1 MKKLIIY
8 DFDGVLVDSVNA
20 ITLYYDK
27 FFEHLGL
34 NSPNWG
40 NPNLLSDVRGMSFEQ
55 FISSFIPQ
63 ELQKKF
69 RAYSPEF
76 TLEEMAK
83 ATPLQPEADSVIPEL
98 SGRYNLAICTNRDGR
113 GSVEDIL
120 EYYGVRQYFSFIIT
134 AAEAEPKPSG
144 DGLKKILARFG
155 EKTALYIGDSEV
167 DHLAAQSA
175 SVPFLGYNTSIEG
188 IDFIT
193 RHSEVYKYL

>member
-34 NSPNWG
+34 NSPNWKD
-40 NPNLLSDVRGMSFEQ
+40 PRLLKDVRGMSFEQ
-55 FISSFIPQ
+55 FISGFIP
-63 ELQKKF
+63 EDLQNKF
-69 RAYSPEF
+69 RAYSPKF

-83 ATPLQPEADSVIPEL
+83 ATPLQPETDSVIPEL
-98 SGRYNLAICTNRDGR
+98 SKLCNLAICTNRDGLA
-113 GSVEDIL
+113 SVDDIL
-120 EYYGVRQYFSFIIT
+120 EYYGIRQYFSFIVT

-144 DGLKKILARFG
+144 DGLNKILAHFG

-167 DHLAAQSA
+167 DYLAAQSA
-175 SVPFLGYNTSIEG
+175 SIPFLGYNTSIEG
-188 IDFIT
+188 IGVIT
-193 RHSEVYKYL
+193 RHSEVYRYL